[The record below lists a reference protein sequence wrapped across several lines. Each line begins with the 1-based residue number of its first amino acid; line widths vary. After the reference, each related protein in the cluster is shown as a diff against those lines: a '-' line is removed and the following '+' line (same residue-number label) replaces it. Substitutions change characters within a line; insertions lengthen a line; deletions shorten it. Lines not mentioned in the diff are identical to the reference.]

1 MSTRA
6 ELVASSV
13 RTSNPGSLVA
23 LLLCFW
29 GSGAS
34 ALVYQVLWHR
44 QLSLVL
50 GSLIEGET
58 FVVLAGFAAYR
69 GYLSLPLVIVVAT
82 VMNFAW
88 DQLYFWIG
96 RRLRPESGD
105 CCVFC
110 SYDDNSLPAGTGAAR
125 LLRPVNRL
133 RFGVHDAWPDAIF
146 CPAMPRM

>member
-1 MSTRA
+1 MD
-6 ELVASSV
+6 L
-13 RTSNPGSLVA
+13 
-23 LLLCFW
+23 
-29 GSGAS
+29 SG
-34 ALVYQVLWHR
+34 LIEDHGYLG
-44 QLSLVL
+44 LVL

-110 SYDDNSLPAGTGAAR
+110 SYGNTACP
-125 LLRPVNRL
+125 PVQEQR
-133 RFGVHDAWPDAIF
+133 GCCGP
-146 CPAMPRM
+146 